1 MDVKAAYKKL
11 YIPLSD
17 DDIRK
22 AVPYAPIVRYEELAE
37 YDSIEELLPESR
49 SAIVL
54 FVATEGPSSGHWCAV
69 MRSDMNI
76 YFFDSYG
83 LRPDKN
89 LLFAPRNLRKGLN
102 QSKPHLSYLL
112 NHALKTGFKIS
123 FNEVKYQSDNV
134 SIQTC
139 GRWVVSRIS
148 FNKYEQNNEPE
159 NYKKLIQDKM
169 KSYEV
174 FSDLL
179 ICLLVP

>member
-1 MDVKAAYKKL
+1 MDVKAAYEKL

-22 AVPYAPIVRYEELAE
+22 AVPYAPIVRYEELVD
-37 YDSIEELLPESR
+37 YDRIEELLPERR

-54 FVATEGPSSGHWCAV
+54 FVATEGRASGHWAAL
-69 MRSDMNI
+69 MRSDSHIM
-76 YFFDSYG
+76 FFDSYG

-89 LLFAPRNLRKGLN
+89 LLFAPKNLRKGLN
-102 QSKPHLSYLL
+102 QDKPHLSYLL
-112 NHALKTGFKIS
+112 NHALKDGFKVS
-123 FNEVKYQSDNV
+123 FNETKYQSDNV

-148 FNKYEQNNEPE
+148 FNKYEVNNTPE
-159 NYKKLIQDKM
+159 NYKKLIQQKM
-169 KSYEV
+169 KAYEA

-179 ICLLVP
+179 ICMLVP